1 MDLSSPSYILDL
13 LNYLYGTFLD
23 LAAITIS
30 TAAALFTIYKWRE
43 GNRPVV
49 TARIGVAGGGNVA
62 TALNLVIENTGNRPA
77 RNVKFSTKTETIRSM
92 LAPQRNG
99 AIPEEIGNVFSQTYL
114 LTLLLN
120 GQSARTAFGLISRD
134 AQSTWIPNFQ
144 LPITIT
150 YQSLGWR
157 KFKERLI
164 LRPYYEDGFAGG
176 SWGN

>member
-1 MDLSSPSYILDL
+1 MDFSSPSFIMDL
-13 LNYLYGTFLD
+13 LHYLYATFLD

-30 TAAALFTIYKWRE
+30 IAAALFTIHKWRE

-49 TARIGVAGGGNVA
+49 TARIGVTGGGNAA

-77 RNVKFSTKTETIRSM
+77 RNGKFSTKTETIRSM

-99 AIPEEIGNVFSQTYL
+99 VIPEEIGNVFSQTYL

-134 AQSTWIPNFQ
+134 ALSTWIPNFQ

-150 YQSLGWR
+150 YQGLGR
-157 KFKERLI
+157 RNLKN
-164 LRPYYEDGFAGG
+164 G
-176 SWGN
+176 